1 MESKTY
7 TFEAADPKQG
17 PLIEGVLQKYMPDL
31 SQRKYSALKKKE
43 QVIENLDENFLAI
56 FNPKEEYL
64 LDLKKVQKI
73 KLAFEENT
81 QFWDA
86 VSTLEPPDYLDF
98 SSDNFNDIKALDKD
112 SNDYQLIERHF

>member
-17 PLIEGVLQKYMPDL
+17 LLIEGVLQKYMPDL
-31 SQRKYSALKKKE
+31 SQQKYSALKKKE